1 MSDRTFGRSRRDV
14 LKLSAIAG
22 AGASLGAL
30 ARSTPAAAATI
41 TGVIQDQGA
50 ELPGNSR
57 GHVFNVRAYGAVG
70 DGVADDTA
78 AIQAAYNTAAAAGGG
93 IVFLPAGIYR
103 ITGSILL
110 SSSLVSILG
119 GGIPNLEP
127 VAGGAIIRPSAQ
139 TFPAFATSGQAHHWW
154 VGNLGVD
161 YGVATGNVPATNPLA
176 AAFAFLGFANEP
188 GNFLLENLTIAYACY
203 ALRDTSGMYMG
214 SFKNIQTARCLNGFS
229 IEAGCTTLYFENVF
243 VHGGSAA
250 PANQTQVA
258 WNFSGG
264 GAATSVTMTGCAM
277 ENITTVGNNAAFT
290 AWNCYD
296 LHLIGFDAEQCICG
310 VGETN
315 GKLFNIIG
323 GSCTLEIDDGL
334 NNLFSPTGGSQAS
347 FLNINSGANVRIGSG
362 RIGLNSK
369 ASGAGAVY
377 TLLGSGKAI
386 IEGTRLDPPTVTGG
400 TPTVAT
406 GVWGGPDK
414 LYLVNTLRA
423 GTIFGNTVHIIEAPL
438 GPAAL
443 VVTVSPFT
451 YTNTDQISEDIYIS
465 GGTVSLVVKA
475 GITLFTQT
483 NVSVRLE
490 PGEAVTVT
498 WSVLPVMNKD
508 RH

>member
-1 MSDRTFGRSRRDV
+1 
-14 LKLSAIAG
+14 
-22 AGASLGAL
+22 
-30 ARSTPAAAATI
+30 
-41 TGVIQDQGA
+41 
-50 ELPGNSR
+50 
-57 GHVFNVRAYGAVG
+57 
-70 DGVADDTA
+70 
-78 AIQAAYNTAAAAGGG
+78 
-93 IVFLPAGIYR
+93 LPAGVYR

-127 VAGGAIIRPSAQ
+127 VAGGTIIRPSAQ

-176 AAFAFLGFANEP
+176 AAFAFLGVANEP
-188 GNFLLENLTIAYACY
+188 GNFVLENLTIAYAY
-203 ALRDTSGMYMG
+203 YGVRDTSGMYMG
-214 SFKNIQTARCLNGFS
+214 AFKNIQIGRCNTGFQ
-229 IEAGCTTLYFENVF
+229 IEQGCTTLYFENCF

-250 PANQTQVA
+250 PANQTQAA
-258 WNFSGG
+258 WNFTGG
-264 GAATSVTMTGCAM
+264 GANTTVTLTGCAM
-277 ENITTVGNNAAFT
+277 ENITTVGDNAAFT
-290 AWNCYD
+290 AGNCYG
-296 LHLIGFDAEQCICG
+296 LHLIGFDVEQCIVG

-315 GKLFNIIG
+315 GKLFNIFG
-323 GSCTLEIDDGL
+323 GSCTLEIDDGF
-334 NNLFSPTGGSQAS
+334 NNLFSPTARGSQAS

-377 TLLGSGKAI
+377 ILLGSGSKAL

-406 GVWGGPDK
+406 GLWGGPDK

-423 GTIFGNTVHIIEAPL
+423 GTIIGNTVHILEAPL
-438 GPAAL
+438 GPAAIA
-443 VVTVSPFT
+443 VGASPFT
-451 YTNTDQISEDIYIS
+451 YTNADQVSEDVTLS

-475 GITLFTQT
+475 GITLFTTT